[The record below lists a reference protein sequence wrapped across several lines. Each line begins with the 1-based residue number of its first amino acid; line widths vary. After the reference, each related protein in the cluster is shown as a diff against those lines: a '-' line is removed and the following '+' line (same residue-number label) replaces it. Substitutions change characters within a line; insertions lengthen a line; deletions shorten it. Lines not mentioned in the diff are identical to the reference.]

1 MSHTMI
7 IADDHPL
14 MRSGICTEIEKHRE
28 YKVIGEAN
36 NGQELL
42 ELLKQRLPEV
52 ILLDVRM
59 PGMRATTLVSK
70 IQLRCPHCKIIILS
84 AYDDAGIVKSLIDQG
99 VDAYI
104 LKDEIQDVVIEAL
117 RTVLE
122 EGGRWMSEKIRERY
136 NSASAEAVGTD
147 LISKREWPVIELLCE
162 GLSNQDIAAE
172 LNIAKSTVSY
182 HVSNILEK
190 LKLNSRVEIVLW
202 AKEHLDRQQ

>member
-1 MSHTMI
+1 MI

-202 AKEHLDRQQ
+202 AKEHLDRQK